1 MRDRVGKSLRLE
13 EWARRDSFF
22 HRRDARGKILSVLL
36 FLVAVSSTPPASPT
50 AFVPISALL
59 ACALWV
65 SGLPIRE
72 MLARAAVIVPFP
84 LFFGLV
90 SWLENGNALFAATL
104 VVRSYI
110 SALAVLLLMGVT
122 PLPELLRGLRGLG
135 VPAVLVM
142 VLQSLVRYLQVVVDH
157 ALRMRRAA
165 LCRGAGAQPQGKG
178 NRQSLWRR
186 ASGALA
192 VLFGRSYARAEGV
205 HRAMVAR
212 GFRGDFVSP
221 RPANFTARDWYF
233 LMFSGLAV
241 LGARYLAQVAL

>member
-13 EWARRDSFF
+13 EWARRDSFL

-36 FLVAVSSTPPASPT
+36 FLVAVSSTPPTSP
-50 AFVPISALL
+50 SALIPL
-59 ACALWV
+59 GAVLGCGLFV
-65 SGLPIRE
+65 SGLPISE
-72 MLARAAVIVPFP
+72 ILIRASIILPFP
-84 LFFGLV
+84 LFFGFV
-90 SWLENGNALFAATL
+90 GWLENGNAHFAGAL

-110 SALAVLLLMGVT
+110 SALSVLLLMGVT

-135 VPAVLVM
+135 FPAVLVM
-142 VLQSLVRYLQVVVDH
+142 VLQSLVRYLQVIVDH
-157 ALRMRRAA
+157 GIRMRRAA
-165 LCRGAGAQPQGKG
+165 LCRDAGVLPRR

-212 GFRGDFVSP
+212 GFQGDFLSP
-221 RPANFTARDWYF
+221 RPANFTTWDW
-233 LMFSGLAV
+233 L
-241 LGARYLAQVAL
+241 YLAGAAAAILGSRFLIRAGE